1 MIKRILKKI
10 YFKYKF
16 PNAVIH
22 STNVSNT
29 AVLAQHI
36 SIAEGV
42 LIGANVKID
51 SYSYVNRYTEIGSA
65 EIGKF
70 CSIAS
75 FCSIGVDSHPTDWV
89 SASPFLKKI
98 IKCQSNGYIDEIERP
113 IIGNDVWIGAH
124 SVILKGIRIGDGAIV
139 AAGAVVTK
147 DVPSFA
153 IVGGV
158 PAKVIKFRFDQ
169 DTINKLTLLQ
179 WWNKLDNTTLMDDL
193 YSSGN
198 KFYKKL

>member
-1 MIKRILKKI
+1 MIRKFLKKI
-10 YFKYKF
+10 YFKYKY
-16 PNAVIH
+16 PNTVIH
-22 STNVSNT
+22 TLNISR
-29 AVLAQHI
+29 AAILEQHI
-36 SIAEGV
+36 FIAEGV
-42 LIGANVKID
+42 LIGANVKIE

-75 FCSIGVDSHPTDWV
+75 FCSIGVDNHPTDWI
-89 SASPFLKKI
+89 STSPLLKGA
-98 IKCQSNGYIDEIERP
+98 IKSRSNGFIDQIERP

-124 SVILKGIRIGDGAIV
+124 SVILKGVHIGDGAIV

-147 DVPSFA
+147 DVPSYA

-158 PAKVIKFRFDQ
+158 PAKVIKFRLEQ
-169 DTINKLTLLQ
+169 DTINKLTALE
-179 WWNKLDNTTLMDDL
+179 WWNKLDNTTIVDDL

-198 KFYKKL
+198 KFIEKL

>member
-16 PNAVIH
+16 PKTVIH
-22 STNVSNT
+22 STNVSG
-29 AVLAQHI
+29 AAILAQHI

-65 EIGKF
+65 EIGRF

-75 FCSIGVDSHPTDWV
+75 FCSIGVDNHPTDWI
-89 SASPFLKKI
+89 SASPFLKGA
-98 IKCQSNGYIDEIERP
+98 IKSKSNGYIDEVERP
-113 IIGNDVWIGAH
+113 VIGNDVWVGAH
-124 SVILKGIRIGDGAIV
+124 AVILKGVHIGDGAIV

-147 DVPSFA
+147 DVPPFA

-158 PAKVIKFRFDQ
+158 PAKIIKFRFDQ
-169 DTINKLTLLQ
+169 DTINKLTALQ
-179 WWNKLDNTTLMDDL
+179 WWNKLDNTTLLDKL

-198 KFYKKL
+198 KFYEKL